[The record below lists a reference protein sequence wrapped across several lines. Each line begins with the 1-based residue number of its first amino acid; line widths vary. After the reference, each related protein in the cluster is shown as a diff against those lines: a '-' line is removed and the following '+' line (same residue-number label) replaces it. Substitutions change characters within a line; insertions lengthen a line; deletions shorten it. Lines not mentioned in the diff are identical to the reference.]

1 VRGSLIKRGDRTY
14 AIVVDLPRRQN
25 GKRNQSWTTFHGT
38 RKQAEAELART
49 LLRLSSGIATGD
61 DRITMAE
68 VVEDHWKPWA
78 RNRASAKTFERWE
91 DMIRRFIL
99 PAFSETSLGKLTP
112 AMIQRTY
119 LRWQESGGYKGSP
132 LAGQTVLHH
141 HRLLFHVLHYA
152 VRLQVLSR
160 NVAELVEP
168 PKVERREM
176 TALDETQAVRLIRS
190 MVGTPMEVPVL
201 LAIATGLRRG
211 EVCGLKWTDIDFE
224 AAILAVRRSLEETR
238 AGIRFKDPKAL
249 SSRRTIALEP
259 ELIEALQSHKAR
271 QAKLRRSLGSR
282 WNDVGVVF
290 PDPVKSD
297 GSPWRPDRFF
307 ESFRYYARKS
317 DVPRVRFHDLRH
329 SHATHLLRAGVHLK
343 VASARLGHSTTKL
356 TADTYSHVLSGMDRD
371 ASAMVGRRLR
381 EAAENL
387 LANR

>member
-1 VRGSLIKRGDRTY
+1 
-14 AIVVDLPRRQN
+14 
-25 GKRNQSWTTFHGT
+25 
-38 RKQAEAELART
+38 
-49 LLRLSSGIATGD
+49 
-61 DRITMAE
+61 
-68 VVEDHWKPWA
+68 
-78 RNRASAKTFERWE
+78 
-91 DMIRRFIL
+91 
-99 PAFSETSLGKLTP
+99 
-112 AMIQRTY
+112 
-119 LRWQESGGYKGSP
+119 
-132 LAGQTVLHH
+132 
-141 HRLLFHVLHYA
+141 
-152 VRLQVLSR
+152 
-160 NVAELVEP
+160 
-168 PKVERREM
+168 M